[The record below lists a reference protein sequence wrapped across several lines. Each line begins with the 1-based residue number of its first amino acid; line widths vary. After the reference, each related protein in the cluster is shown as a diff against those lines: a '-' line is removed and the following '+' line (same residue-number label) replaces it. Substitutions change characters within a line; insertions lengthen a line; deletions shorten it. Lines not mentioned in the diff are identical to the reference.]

1 MAGRHTD
8 PNGSVHE
15 SAGFAKQSGRFV
27 PKEES
32 EQPANVMERRS
43 QLLASRTGTAIM
55 TAELHIEDGFTAVR
69 SSWATGHSG
78 SKSDQVYW
86 ARHALDRAVVT
97 QGEAVELAGLLGDKK
112 TYQMQQKLDAN
123 ALEIEKLERWIGSAD
138 EYAKSAV
145 EKASALQ
152 ATFDARKAE
161 TAGPDGSIDHPV
173 KHDDPRLTAGE
184 VFDTVETADGRVFHR
199 RRDGVFPDAPYAFRI
214 QVDRQIDSE
223 DLSKMAKI
231 LGSAYATTGWN
242 EGLGWPEQDT
252 PFSFI
257 VSADTTKGRAYQNL
271 DNMEVNLAAY
281 FVDGSPVAKTNR
293 GRTPKGERFVDGFGT
308 NAPKFELY
316 YEGAPFISEP

>member
-8 PNGSVHE
+8 SNGSVHE
-15 SAGFAKQSGRFV
+15 SAGFAEQSGRFV
-27 PKEES
+27 AREAS

-123 ALEIEKLERWIGSAD
+123 ALEIEKLERWIRSAD
-138 EYAKSAV
+138 EKAKSAV

-184 VFDTVETADGRVFHR
+184 VFDTVETADGQVFHR
-199 RRDGVFPDAPYAFRI
+199 RRPGVFPDEPQAFRV
-214 QVDRQIDSE
+214 QADRRINSG
-223 DLSKMAKI
+223 DLSKMARI
-231 LGSAYATTGWN
+231 LGSAYATTGGS
-242 EGLGWPEQDT
+242 EGLGWPEMDT

-257 VSADTTKGRAYQNL
+257 VSADTNSGRAYRKL
-271 DNMEVNLAAY
+271 DKMEDNFSAY
-281 FVDGSPVAKTNR
+281 MIEGSPVAKTNR
-293 GRTPKGERFVDGFGT
+293 GQTPKGERYVDGFGLET
-308 NAPKFELY
+308 PKFELY
-316 YEGAPFISEP
+316 YEGAPFISAP